1 MRNGNRLVNGNGA
14 DLESDSI
21 RCEQCSTM
29 MTISVGI
36 GGWAKVLGDEV
47 AASVI
52 ADRICHRCHMVRIT
66 GKSYRLKG
74 VPVERKI
81 KEN

>member
-1 MRNGNRLVNGNGA
+1 MATAN
-14 DLESDSI
+14 
-21 RCEQCSTM
+21 
-29 MTISVGI
+29 VGM
-36 GGWAKVLGDEV
+36 GGWTKMFGDEA
-47 AASVI
+47 AASAI

-81 KEN
+81 KED

>member
-1 MRNGNRLVNGNGA
+1 
-14 DLESDSI
+14 
-21 RCEQCSTM
+21 M
-29 MTISVGI
+29 MIISVGI

-47 AASVI
+47 AASAI

-66 GKSYRLKG
+66 GKSYRLKD

>member
-1 MRNGNRLVNGNGA
+1 
-14 DLESDSI
+14 
-21 RCEQCSTM
+21 M